1 MTDSG
6 RPPGPDTGEPIPG
19 SNPGSNGAE
28 PNVGGEAPAS
38 EAHDPQDPTWHVT
51 TWEGAGWGRGQ
62 WQDAA
67 WARVDWQDMG
77 GRRRG
82 RPGRGGPRRV
92 PGFIGCLVLFV
103 VLFLGT
109 LTALATWAA
118 GTLLGAVSPGM
129 AAPAPVALA
138 VILVVLFGMFSGG
151 RTMMRSVRPLAA
163 IANATERLAD
173 GEANVRVEVRG
184 PGPVRRLAASFNAM
198 AERLDR
204 AQSARRALLADVTH
218 ELRTPLQVIA
228 GSTEAMLDGMHPRDD
243 AHLSPILA
251 ETAVMN
257 RLLDDLRTVSLA
269 EAGALPLHREDTD
282 LRRLL
287 ADVATGHRASATEAG
302 VAISAAPGPALE
314 LSVDPVRIREVMANL
329 VVNAIRHTP
338 RDGTVRLDARI
349 DGPWVELTVED
360 SGEGI
365 PPADLDRV
373 FDRFQRRA
381 DSGGSGLG
389 LTIARDLVIAH
400 GGTIRAESDG
410 IAGHGTI
417 LRVRLPRRA

>member
-1 MTDSG
+1 MTDDG
-6 RPPGPDTGEPIPG
+6 RPSGPNAGEPKAG
-19 SNPGSNGAE
+19 
-28 PNVGGEAPAS
+28 PNSGGEAPDSNAPDS
-38 EAHDPQDPTWHVT
+38 QDPTWHIT
-51 TWEGAGWGRGQ
+51 TWQGGGWGRGQ
-62 WQDAA
+62 WQQSG
-67 WARVDWQDMG
+67 WAGVDWQAG
-77 GRRRG
+77 RGRR
-82 RPGRGGPRRV
+82 RGGPRRV
-92 PGFIGCLVLFV
+92 TGFIGCLVLFV

-109 LTALATWAA
+109 LTALATWVA

-204 AQSARRALLADVTH
+204 AQTARRALLADVTH

-228 GSTEAMLDGMHPRDD
+228 GSTEAMLDGIHPRDD

-287 ADVATGHRASATEAG
+287 ADVATGHRAAATEAG
-302 VAISAAPGPALE
+302 VAISAAPGAALE
-314 LSVDPVRIREVMANL
+314 LSVDPVRIREVIANL

-338 RDGTVRLDARI
+338 RGGTVRLDARV

-365 PPADLDRV
+365 PPADLDRI

-410 IAGHGTI
+410 IAGRGTI
-417 LRVRLPRRA
+417 LRVRLPRTR